1 MADSG
6 SRQHFPLAPTVAL
19 YHAECADGFGAAW
32 ALWRRFPQARFVPVK
47 HGVPPPEGLKGERV
61 VIVDFSYARDLL
73 ETMARETDRLL
84 VLDHHIT
91 AEKALAGLPYAY
103 FDMKKSGAVLAW
115 EWAHDHPVPWL
126 LDYIQDK
133 DLWTWALPMSRE
145 INAAVASY
153 PFDFQL
159 WNRFKQKELE
169 QEGRAI
175 LRYEQELVNKLAG
188 QAVLVEFQGE
198 TVPSVQSA
206 ILTSQIGERLSA
218 EAPFCIIWHDR
229 DGRRYYSM
237 RSREDG
243 TDVGAIAASFGG
255 GGHTHAAGF
264 SIPLGPMDRCPR
276 IPHCRDPSLI
286 AVVTAPRRAGGH
298 DSAPGRQS
306 HRTHSG
312 RHDHVHRHLR
322 AGLFLP
328 GSLPPTPAE
337 AFVFQYGAIPALL
350 FGQAALPP
358 SIAVGIPAYV
368 TLLTSM
374 FLHGGWMHLIGNML
388 YLWIFGNNIED
399 VMGHATF
406 VVFYLA
412 CGILAALSH
421 AVTDPTST
429 IPMVGASGAISG
441 VLGAYIL
448 LFPRAT
454 CWCSCRESA

>member
-1 MADSG
+1 MAGSG
-6 SRQHFPLAPTVAL
+6 SREHFPLAPTVAL

-32 ALWRRFPQARFVPVK
+32 ALWRRFPQVRFVPVK

-73 ETMARETDRLL
+73 ETMARETNRLL

-115 EWAHDHPVPWL
+115 EWAHDHPAPWL

-145 INAAVASY
+145 INAAVASH
-153 PFDFQL
+153 PFDFHL
-159 WNRFKQKELE
+159 WNGFKQKELE

-218 EAPFCIIWHDR
+218 EAPFCIMWHDR

-264 SIPLGPMDRCPR
+264 SIPLGPD
-276 IPHCRDPSLI
+276 
-286 AVVTAPRRAGGH
+286 
-298 DSAPGRQS
+298 
-306 HRTHSG
+306 
-312 RHDHVHRHLR
+312 
-322 AGLFLP
+322 
-328 GSLPPTPAE
+328 GSLPPNPS
-337 AFVFQYGAIPALL
+337 
-350 FGQAALPP
+350 LPR
-358 SIAVGIPAYV
+358 S
-368 TLLTSM
+368 
-374 FLHGGWMHLIGNML
+374 LIDRRRN
-388 YLWIFGNNIED
+388 
-399 VMGHATF
+399 
-406 VVFYLA
+406 
-412 CGILAALSH
+412 
-421 AVTDPTST
+421 
-429 IPMVGASGAISG
+429 
-441 VLGAYIL
+441 
-448 LFPRAT
+448 
-454 CWCSCRESA
+454 SA

>member
-1 MADSG
+1 MVCSGSMPHPG
-6 SRQHFPLAPTVAL
+6 SRQHFPLPPTVVL

-32 ALWRRFPQARFVPVK
+32 ALWRRFPDARFVPVK
-47 HGVPPPEGLKGERV
+47 HGAPPPGGMNGQRV
-61 VIVDFSYARDLL
+61 VIVDFSYDRATL
-73 ETMARETDRLL
+73 ETMERTTDRLL

-126 LDYIQDK
+126 LNYIQDK

-153 PFDFQL
+153 PFDFHL
-159 WNRFKQKELE
+159 WNRFNQKEVE

-175 LRYEQELVNKLAG
+175 LRYEQELVNKLSG

-264 SIPLGPMDRCPR
+264 SIPLGPD
-276 IPHCRDPSLI
+276 
-286 AVVTAPRRAGGH
+286 
-298 DSAPGRQS
+298 
-306 HRTHSG
+306 
-312 RHDHVHRHLR
+312 
-322 AGLFLP
+322 
-328 GSLPPTPAE
+328 GSLPHNPT
-337 AFVFQYGAIPALL
+337 
-350 FGQAALPP
+350 LPR
-358 SIAVGIPAYV
+358 SIIDRRR
-368 TLLTSM
+368 TS
-374 FLHGGWMHLIGNML
+374 
-388 YLWIFGNNIED
+388 
-399 VMGHATF
+399 
-406 VVFYLA
+406 
-412 CGILAALSH
+412 S
-421 AVTDPTST
+421 
-429 IPMVGASGAISG
+429 
-441 VLGAYIL
+441 
-448 LFPRAT
+448 
-454 CWCSCRESA
+454 